1 MNCCV
6 VIPVY
11 NHEGAMPAVLASLK
25 PYGLPCILVDDG
37 SSESCRRVLAGLK
50 AAEASWVSLLQLEQ
64 NQGKGG
70 AVMAGLKEA
79 GRRGFS
85 HALQIDA
92 DGQHQ
97 ALDIPKFLEAG
108 AEDEA
113 ALVIGAP
120 LFDEGAPK
128 SRLYG
133 RILTNVWIWINSLSR
148 EVQDAMCGFRL
159 YPLAPVLQLIASVEL
174 GRRMD
179 FDPEL
184 LVRLQWKGLRIVNIP
199 TKVSYP
205 TDGRSHFRLG
215 LDNWLISRM
224 HARLFFGMLAR
235 LPLLLWHKWRTR
247 TGAGSRRSAQPGA

>member
-6 VIPVY
+6 LIPVY

-25 PYGLPCILVDDG
+25 PFGLPCIVVDDG
-37 SSESCRRVLAGLK
+37 SSQACASALQGLAARESA
-50 AAEASWVSLLQLEQ
+50 WVSLVSLPL
-64 NQGKGG
+64 NLGKGG

-97 ALDIPKFLEAG
+97 AQDVPKFLDA
-108 AEDEA
+108 AAKDEA

-120 LFDEGAPK
+120 LFDQGAPK

-133 RILTNVWIWINSLSR
+133 RILTNVWIWINSLSLAV
-148 EVQDAMCGFRL
+148 EDAMCGFRL
-159 YPLAPVLQLIASVEL
+159 YPLKPVLDLMASVKL
-174 GRRMD
+174 GLRMD

-184 LVRLQWKGLRIVNIP
+184 LVRLQWRGLKVVNIP

-235 LPLLLWHKWRTR
+235 LPLLLWHKWQAR
-247 TGAGSRRSAQPGA
+247 TGADSRSSALPGA